1 MIISRIIRL
10 DATFWERRF
19 SAAFA
24 SVVPFAASVLIALVS
39 FAAARGD
46 DWKYVSTEA
55 GDPFDHTPPR
65 AVPLA
70 PKVPEGVTER
80 AKYRGERRRYGQIRF
95 GGSSSRRVAV
105 VVDETGPKQYD
116 LYVDINRNRIIEDR
130 ERMTGVERTWRFP
143 LSVEHVD
150 GGQVRQIPRGVEFR
164 IGASGRTLGFSATG
178 YFAGNVEIA
187 GKSLAARRQ
196 DGDGD
201 GLLTGLQDRIWID
214 LDGDGR
220 WNPIDEQFLFTTILS
235 IRQNRYIVRSDTEGV
250 GISLAPLE
258 GTGTAAIVVPVKQRE
273 SKLPLVAIETT
284 LIGRDGSIV
293 SLAGD
298 RSEALVP
305 VGSYRVGN
313 LTLTLA
319 DPAGGPTWSY
329 VFSENGRKGGA
340 ERWYDVPKDGKVE
353 IDPIGAVTLEFES
366 PDNPVAFTC
375 KPGEDLRVEPRMYT
389 GDGLLI
395 VTVYRGSTTNPFSD
409 DGPWARVALATSD
422 GQTLFE
428 TRSGFA

>member
-1 MIISRIIRL
+1 MIDSRIVRIV
-10 DATFWERRF
+10 AASWKRRF
-19 SAAFA
+19 SAALA
-24 SVVPFAASVLIALVS
+24 QVVPYAGSILIALVS
-39 FAAARGD
+39 FNAARGD
-46 DWKYVSTEA
+46 DWKYVSTEP
-55 GDPFDHTPPR
+55 GDPFDHAPPR

-80 AKYRGERRRYGQIRF
+80 AHYRGERRRYGQIRF
-95 GGSSSRRVAV
+95 GGTSSRRVAV

-130 ERMTGVERTWRFP
+130 ERMTGVERTWRFS
-143 LSVEHVD
+143 LSVELID
-150 GGQVRQIPRGVEFR
+150 GGQVRQFPRGVEFR
-164 IGASGRTLGFSATG
+164 IGASGRTLGFASTG

-214 LDGDGR
+214 LDRDGG

-235 IRQNRYIVRSDTEGV
+235 IRQNRYIVRSDTDGV

-258 GTGTAAIVVPVKQRE
+258 GTGTAAIVVPVKQDAT
-273 SKLPLVAIETT
+273 KFPLVAIETT

-293 SLAGD
+293 AIAGN

-319 DPAGGPTWSY
+319 DPAGGIAWSY
-329 VFSENGRKGGA
+329 VFSENGRKGV

-353 IDPIGAVTLEFES
+353 IDPIGVVTLEFES
-366 PDNPVAFTC
+366 ADHPAAFAC
-375 KPGEDLRVEPRMYT
+375 KPGEELRVEPRMYT

-395 VTVYRGSTTNPFSD
+395 VTVYRGSTSSPLSGE
-409 DGPWARVALATSD
+409 GPRARVALATSD
-422 GQTLFE
+422 GVSLFE
-428 TRSGFA
+428 THSGFA